1 MAPIQTY
8 CSIFLIRETGICI
21 FKKFSNSVGMSYLEN
36 IVLMF
41 FREEGFIEYFIHLN
55 FVQIDLVWLNGES
68 VDLIIIYTIC
78 TS

>member
-1 MAPIQTY
+1 
-8 CSIFLIRETGICI
+8 
-21 FKKFSNSVGMSYLEN
+21 MSYLEN